1 MHSKCIRIAVKL
13 HSCLTL
19 HSLQSNCSRTALSLL
34 WFCTFFQHWIICAFF
49 VSRSLNSFSICFTII
64 YNFPRPIIYCTLFA
78 LFLQYLLH
86 SNCTRIALCSHSLCT
101 LFQHCIICVF
111 SVALSLN
118 VFSICFT
125 RSFHFPQG
133 HYLLH
138 YFCIIYCTR
147 LAFELHSNCTRV
159 VLCLHSCCTLWSIPP
174 APLLIA
180 LFVNYLAHVCS
191 LFGQF
196 PQGQHVLRY
205 VCTLFAIVL
214 HSLITLDYLCIRIDY
229 EMHSNCVELHSFLTL
244 HSNCNRIAFEFH
256 SNCILLKRCTFCC
269 TRCCIVFAIVLH
281 CVCTLWS
288 IPPESLFLHSLLDSN
303 CTLW

>member
-1 MHSKCIRIAVKL
+1 MHSYC
-13 HSCLTL
+13 
-19 HSLQSNCSRTALSLL
+19 SL
-34 WFCTFFQHWIICAFF
+34 
-49 VSRSLNSFSICFTII
+49 
-64 YNFPRPIIYCTLFA
+64 YC
-78 LFLQYLLH
+78 
-86 SNCTRIALCSHSLCT
+86 IALCSHSLCT

-111 SVALSLN
+111 FVALSLN
-118 VFSICFT
+118 LFSICFT

-205 VCTLFAIVL
+205 VCTLVCILFAIVL

-229 EMHSNCVELHSFLTL
+229 ELHSNCVELHSFLTL
-244 HSNCNRIAFEFH
+244 HSNCNRIAFELH

-269 TRCCIVFAIVLH
+269 TRCCIVFALFGQFPQGHYFCILYCARIAFELH
-281 CVCTLWS
+281 LNC
-288 IPPESLFLHSLLDSN
+288 IRIAIELHSN
-303 CTLW
+303 CTRVALFGQFPRRYY